1 MNEQKHTPGPWHLD
15 ASSDGSM
22 AIMPEVGFSIC
33 SLGPRAGFKR
43 DIPNF
48 HLMAAAP
55 ELLDALTDLVGG
67 CGKEGDLFSSE
78 AMEKAR
84 AAIAKAEGG

>member
-1 MNEQKHTPGPWHLD
+1 MKKMIW
-15 ASSDGSM
+15 
-22 AIMPEVGFSIC
+22 
-33 SLGPRAGFKR
+33 RAGFKR

-84 AAIAKAEGG
+84 AAIAKAEGGAE